1 MIFLCFLFLFLFLG
15 VKLQL
20 KAESS
25 AHTKTHGELIEA
37 QQELDTLRKAKMQVD
52 EYRTQ
57 CAESAIM
64 VRYSVFHFSCRNIV
78 INPLNSRNLV

>member
-1 MIFLCFLFLFLFLG
+1 MGFSLRRLSMIFLLTILTSLYLG
-15 VKLQL
+15 VKQQL
-20 KAESS
+20 KTESS
-25 AHTKTHGELIEA
+25 AHTSTHAELVEA

-64 VRYSVFHFSCRNIV
+64 VR
-78 INPLNSRNLV
+78 